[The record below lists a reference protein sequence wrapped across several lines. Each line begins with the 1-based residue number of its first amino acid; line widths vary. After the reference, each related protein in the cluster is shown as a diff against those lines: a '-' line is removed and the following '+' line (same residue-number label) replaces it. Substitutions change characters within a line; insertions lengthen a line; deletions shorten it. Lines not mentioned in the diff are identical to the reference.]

1 MLILNIKLNNK
12 IQNLFMNNKK
22 ISFYLFY
29 LFILDSM
36 SAILIV

>member
-1 MLILNIKLNNK
+1 MLILNIKLYNK